1 MAQPSSPSGERARAD
16 ALAQPACTATVDER
30 GIVTGWS
37 EEAGRLLGYGPAE
50 VVGHPAARL
59 LAGDVGE
66 LAGDVGEL
74 ARRVATGRRGWSGT
88 AVLRHRDGRRLH
100 QRLLAHRRA
109 SGGAAAEWL
118 VMARAAGG
126 PSSTPGEDLPGGG
139 VFGEWVL
146 RQLPCVVG
154 VFDLDLRLVGANAV
168 LEGALSLSEEEMSGW
183 RLAELAPHPS
193 SDRAEAGMRLVLEG
207 GGVQHVADLIGPGG
221 VGAEGAWPASLAP
234 LKDAEGQVR
243 GVCLVAPPTAGAYPA
258 RQRMLLQG
266 QARIGTTED
275 AERTAQELAEVAVP
289 AVADV
294 AAVEVL
300 DDFWYGGG
308 AGAVVPPGSAGRVRL
323 SRIAVRSALGDAGV
337 LVTVGESLRY
347 PAVSPV
353 TRCLAEGRAAAY
365 GVAEPALARWADE
378 DPQAEWIRRA
388 GMHSVMVVPL
398 RAHGGA
404 LGVLLLGRHR
414 RREPFD
420 MDDVWLGEQLAGTA
434 AEGIHRARH
443 RGRAHTTTVTLQR
456 SLLPQT
462 LSDQQ
467 ALDVATRYLP
477 AGGRAGVG
485 GDWFDVIPLSGSRVA
500 LVVGDVVGHGIRA
513 SATMG
518 RVRTAVRT
526 LADVDMPPD
535 ELLTHLDDLV
545 VHLSAE
551 EAGPEE
557 AAQGVAGIGTTCLY
571 AVYDPISRRLTLA
584 RAGHPPPAVVAP
596 DGTVRF
602 IDVPPGPPLGLGGL
616 PFETVETELA
626 EGSLIALY
634 TDGLLEIR
642 DHDIDDA
649 LDKMFATLARPASTP
664 DTVCDRLLA
673 AMLTHPPDDDIALL
687 VARTRSLG
695 ADRVATWE
703 LTFDPTVVAEARRLA
718 TDQLATWQLEEAGF
732 VTELVVSELVTNAL
746 RYGRGPVRLRLIHE
760 GNTLICEVFDSSSTA
775 PHLRRARIFDEG
787 GRGLLLVAQLA
798 QRWGTR
804 HEAVGKTVWAEQ
816 FLTPG

>member
-1 MAQPSSPSGERARAD
+1 MARPSSPSGEWARAD
-16 ALAQPACTATVDER
+16 AAPQTACTATVDER

-37 EEAGRLLGYGPAE
+37 EGAGRLLGYEPAE

-59 LAGDVGE
+59 LDGDVGE
-66 LAGDVGEL
+66 R
-74 ARRVATGRRGWSGT
+74 ARRVAAGGRGWSGT
-88 AVLRHRDGRRLH
+88 AVLRHRDGRRLL
-100 QRLLAHRRA
+100 QRLLAHRLV
-109 SGGAAAEWL
+109 SGSAAAEWL
-118 VMARAAGG
+118 VVARTADG
-126 PSSTPGEDLPGGG
+126 PSSMPGEVLQGDG

-146 RQLPCVVG
+146 RQLPSIVG
-154 VFDLDLRLVGANAV
+154 VFDLDMRLVGANAA
-168 LEGALSLSEEEMSGW
+168 LEGALSLSEEEMRGW
-183 RLAELAPHPS
+183 RLTELAPHPS
-193 SDRAEAGMRLVLEG
+193 SDRAQAAMRLVLEG
-207 GGVQHVADLIGPGG
+207 GEVQHVADLIGPGG
-221 VGAEGAWPASLAP
+221 VGAEGGWPASLAP
-234 LKDAEGQVR
+234 LKDADGRVR
-243 GVCLVAPPTAGAYPA
+243 GVCLVAHPAARALPA

-275 AERTAQELAEVAVP
+275 AERTAQELTEVVVP
-289 AVADV
+289 AVADF
-294 AAVEVL
+294 AVVEML
-300 DDFWYGGG
+300 DHFWHGGG
-308 AGAVVPPGSAGRVRL
+308 AATVPPGGSAGRVRL
-323 SRIAVRSALGDAGV
+323 SRVAVRSVLGDAGAA
-337 LVTVGESLRY
+337 VTAGESVRY

-353 TRCLAEGRAAAY
+353 ARCLTEGRAAVY
-365 GVAEPALARWADE
+365 GVGEPAIARWADE
-378 DPQAEWIRRA
+378 DPQAAWIGRT
-388 GMHSVMVVPL
+388 GVHSVMVVPL
-398 RAHGGA
+398 RARSGMLGA
-404 LGVLLLGRHR
+404 LLLGRHR

-420 MDDVWLGEQLAGTA
+420 ADDLWLGEQLAGTA
-434 AEGIHRARH
+434 AEGIDRARH
-443 RGRAHTTTVTLQR
+443 RGREHTTTVTLQR

-526 LADVDMPPD
+526 LADVDLPPD

-551 EAGPEE
+551 EAGPQE
-557 AAQGVAGIGTTCLY
+557 AAQGAAGIGTTCLY
-571 AVYDPISRRLTLA
+571 AVYDPISRHLTLA
-584 RAGHPPPAVVAP
+584 RAGHPPPAAVAP

-602 IDVPPGPPLGLGGL
+602 LDVPPGPPLGLGGL
-616 PFETVETELA
+616 PFETVEVELA

-634 TDGLLEIR
+634 TDGLLEAR
-642 DHDIDDA
+642 DHDIDEA

-664 DTVCDRLLA
+664 DAVCDRLLA
-673 AMLTHPPDDDIALL
+673 AMLTHPPDDDVALL
-687 VARTRSLG
+687 VARTRCLG

-703 LTFDPTVVAEARRLA
+703 LTFDPTVVARARRLA
-718 TDQLATWQLEEAGF
+718 ADQLAAWHLEEAGF

-746 RYGRGPVRLRLIHE
+746 RYGREPVRLRLIHE
-760 GNTLICEVFDSSSTA
+760 GRTLICEVFDSSSTA
-775 PHLRRARIFDEG
+775 PHLRRARIYDEG

-804 HEAVGKTVWAEQ
+804 HEATGKTVWAEQ

>member
-1 MAQPSSPSGERARAD
+1 MARPSSPPGEWARAGAD
-16 ALAQPACTATVDER
+16 PQGACTATVDER

-37 EEAGRLLGYGPAE
+37 EGAGRLLGYGPAE

-66 LAGDVGEL
+66 R
-74 ARRVATGRRGWSGT
+74 ARRVAAGRRGWSGT
-88 AVLRHRDGRRLH
+88 VLLRHRDGRRLQ

-109 SGGAAAEWL
+109 AGDAAAEWL
-118 VMARAAGG
+118 VVARAADG
-126 PSSTPGEDLPGGG
+126 PTAVPGEVLPRGG

-146 RQLPCVVG
+146 RQLPCIVG
-154 VFDLDLRLVGANAV
+154 VFDPDLRLVGANAV
-168 LEGALSLSEEEMSGW
+168 LEGALSLSEEEMRGW

-193 SDRAEAGMRLVLEG
+193 SDRAEAAMRLVLEG

-221 VGAEGAWPASLAP
+221 VGTEGAWPASLAP
-234 LKDAEGQVR
+234 LAPLEKADAPAR
-243 GVCLVAPPTAGAYPA
+243 AVCLVAHPTAGAYPA

-275 AERTAQELAEVAVP
+275 AERTAQELAEVMVP
-289 AVADV
+289 AVADFV
-294 AAVEVL
+294 AVEVL
-300 DDFWYGGG
+300 EDFWHGGG
-308 AGAVVPPGSAGRVRL
+308 TDAAGAGPAGRVRL
-323 SRIAVRSALGDAGV
+323 SRVAVRSVLGDTGV
-337 LVTVGESLRY
+337 LATAGDSVRY
-347 PAVSPV
+347 PAASPV
-353 TRCLAEGRAAAY
+353 TRCVAEGKAAVYAA
-365 GVAEPALARWADE
+365 AEPAIARWADE
-378 DPQAEWIRRA
+378 DPQAAWIGRA
-388 GMHSVMVVPL
+388 EVRSVMVVPL
-398 RAHGGA
+398 RARSGILGA
-404 LGVLLLGRHR
+404 VLLGRHR

-420 MDDVWLGEQLAGTA
+420 ADDMWLSEQLVGTA
-434 AEGIHRARH
+434 AEGMHGARR
-443 RGRAHTTTVTLQR
+443 RGREHTTTVTLQR
-456 SLLPQT
+456 SMLPQT
-462 LSDQQ
+462 LSAQQ

-551 EAGPEE
+551 EAGPQE
-557 AAQGVAGIGTTCLY
+557 AVQGAAGIGTTCLY
-571 AVYDPISRRLTLA
+571 AVYDPISRHLTLA
-584 RAGHPPPAVVAP
+584 RAGHPPPAVVGP

-602 IDVPPGPPLGLGGL
+602 LDVPPGPPLGLGGL

-634 TDGLLEIR
+634 TDGLLEAR
-642 DHDIDDA
+642 DHDIDEA

-664 DTVCDRLLA
+664 DAVCDRLLT
-673 AMLTHPPDDDIALL
+673 AMLTHPPDDDVALL
-687 VARTRSLG
+687 VARTRCLG

-703 LTFDPTVVAEARRLA
+703 LAFDPTVVAQARRLA
-718 TDQLATWQLEEAGF
+718 ADQLATWNLEEAGF

-746 RYGRGPVRLRLIHE
+746 RYGREPVRLRLIHE
-760 GNTLICEVFDSSSTA
+760 GRTLICEVFDSSSTA
-775 PHLRRARIFDEG
+775 PHLRRARVFDEG
-787 GRGLLLVAQLA
+787 GRGLLLVAQLT

-804 HEAVGKTVWAEQ
+804 AEAIGKSVWAEQ